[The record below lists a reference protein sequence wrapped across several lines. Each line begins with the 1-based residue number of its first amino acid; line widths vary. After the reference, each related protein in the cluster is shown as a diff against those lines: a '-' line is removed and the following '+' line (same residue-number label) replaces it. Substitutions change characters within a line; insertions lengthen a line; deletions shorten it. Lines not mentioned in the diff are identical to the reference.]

1 MADYPIDKC
10 KTCDRYDHSNM
21 RQKNKLRCMFSCDE
35 LQTYQAKKAFQY
47 NRAVSGDS
55 FDTEVMYE
63 HGKKVI
69 GSGGMD

>member
-1 MADYPIDKC
+1 
-10 KTCDRYDHSNM
+10 
-21 RQKNKLRCMFSCDE
+21 MFSCDE